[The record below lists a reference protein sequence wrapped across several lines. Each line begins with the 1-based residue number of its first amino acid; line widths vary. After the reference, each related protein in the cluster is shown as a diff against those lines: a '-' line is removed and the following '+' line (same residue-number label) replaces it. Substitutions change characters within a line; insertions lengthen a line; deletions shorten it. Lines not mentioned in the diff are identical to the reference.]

1 MERVLCITKDDFL
14 GLPRVKASLL
24 QDPRGLPVK
33 AALSLSM
40 DGFRELKTL
49 FGSNSL

>member
-33 AALSLSM
+33 AALL
-40 DGFRELKTL
+40 FFTNAELPFFKL
-49 FGSNSL
+49 LRAVI